1 MLRALSKIL
10 LLSAFLFSLVVT
22 AQERHGWQFG
32 STGAVSGLPQSDTQ
46 QVYELL
52 LRMLDRWNAHDI
64 EGHLEAYWRS
74 ADLLVVVDSEQFN
87 GWPQLHDSYMSGYRD
102 PVAMGFIDPGRIQ
115 VKLLKPDLALALTWW
130 SITFPSS
137 SRKVVGNTTMNLSS
151 LVEISSVFE
160 RSNSAFVRLRKI
172 QREDASHTF
181 EIL

>member
-1 MLRALSKIL
+1 MAIRLDGGG
-10 LLSAFLFSLVVT
+10 FGT
-22 AQERHGWQFG
+22 ASVH
-32 STGAVSGLPQSDTQ
+32 TQ

-130 SITFPSS
+130 SITFPSPAG
-137 SRKVVGNTTMNLSS
+137 KLSGT
-151 LVEISSVFE
+151 
-160 RSNSAFVRLRKI
+160 
-172 QREDASHTF
+172 QP
-181 EIL
+181 